1 MESVFRHD
9 GHFQGEQLV
18 VLTRTLQG
26 EQKGRDADATLATS
40 PAEQLAPARPTV
52 TFCAAG
58 AVRMLR
64 GQRVKPELP
73 A

>member
-26 EQKGRDADATLATS
+26 EQKGRDADATFATS
-40 PAEQLAPARPTV
+40 PAEQVAPTQPTV
-52 TFCAAG
+52 TFYAAG
-58 AVRMLR
+58 PVGMVR